1 MPLPLNVMRMKL
13 RERIIPDPVFP
24 SATQEYATIAVADD
38 ELLQIRLAQVK
49 IGNAATRAKKLLRCC
64 GNIQNE
70 AINLNVEHQ
79 LARLSLWI
87 SNIDCLA
94 ENHNSLDYRLRTAPL
109 VKAAV
114 VGNLNFLC
122 KAILLR
128 KRPPSNIYGHVQ
140 FHVS

>member
-1 MPLPLNVMRMKL
+1 MSLPLNVMSIRL
-13 RERIIPDPVFP
+13 SETTIPDPVFP
-24 SATQEYATIAVADD
+24 SATQERETIAEADN
-38 ELLQIRLAQVK
+38 EHLQIRLTQVK
-49 IGNAATRAKKLLRCC
+49 IGNAATRAKKLLHCC

-70 AINLNVEHQ
+70 AINLNVDHQ

-94 ENHNSLDYRLRTAPL
+94 DDHDSLDYRLRTAPL

-114 VGNLNFLC
+114 VGNLNVLC

-128 KRPPSNIYGHVQ
+128 KRQPHK
-140 FHVS
+140 FM